1 MAALP
6 CAAANENALNHSNII
21 YTIPFKHFKSYT
33 IPFSKED
40 LCKDENLS
48 EVWKTD
54 VEDVFASHGLS
65 CTLKWNEGAM
75 TMAETENTCYG
86 QVVDNC
92 FHALLTITCGLRAEW
107 VEPIVSGTVAA
118 NAFRL
123 WAPVGMKF
131 SRKYDEFIHKF
142 EDEFVLAT
150 ELFCQVLYKEK
161 TVFVLA
167 DTWEATNVVGRLLD
181 ECLMRNEPFDDAHVR
196 LLLDDFRRLAKQAH
210 DNEG

>member
-1 MAALP
+1 MLP
-6 CAAANENALNHSNII
+6 CKHLITLWDLLFYVSATNHISSQQEQQLRVTESLNTAPPSNII

-118 NAFRL
+118 DAFRL
-123 WAPVGMKF
+123 WAPVGL
-131 SRKYDEFIHKF
+131 S
-142 EDEFVLAT
+142 
-150 ELFCQVLYKEK
+150 
-161 TVFVLA
+161 
-167 DTWEATNVVGRLLD
+167 
-181 ECLMRNEPFDDAHVR
+181 EC
-196 LLLDDFRRLAKQAH
+196 
-210 DNEG
+210 